1 MEITK
6 VKRKKNKNRKVE
18 FYLNEEDGGLEKNK
32 TFNRGE
38 YNRLHNR
45 PECAGA
51 SWSEEEDAR
60 LEEEFKSDISI
71 SEIAR
76 LHGRTKGGIR
86 ARLKKHGYE
95 I

>member
-1 MEITK
+1 M
-6 VKRKKNKNRKVE
+6 KKSTDRLTFKGYE
-18 FYLNEEDGGLEKNK
+18 LFGDLEKDK

-76 LHGRTKGGIR
+76 LHGRTTGGIR
-86 ARLKKHGYE
+86 SRLKKHGYE